1 MSESVLPLSIA
12 DYAGLPCVRPKFEP
26 GYVPPGAAE
35 VKQLRLL
42 MGYSQAQLGVLL
54 GKAISQKGCDKV
66 YKWELPETSKY
77 HKPIE
82 YLAWRQMLYCAG
94 LATIEDDIAIAAKYK
109 EILNAQNL

>member
-1 MSESVLPLSIA
+1 MNESALPLSIA
-12 DYAGLPCVRPKFEP
+12 DYAGLHSVRHKFDKGYLPPC
-26 GYVPPGAAE
+26 AAE

-94 LATIEDDIAIAAKYK
+94 LATIQDDIAIAARYK
-109 EILNAQNL
+109 EILNTQNL

>member
-1 MSESVLPLSIA
+1 MSESVLPLTIA
-12 DYAGLPCVRPKFEP
+12 DYVGLPCVRPKFEP
-26 GYVPPGAAE
+26 GYVPPRAAE

-54 GKAISQKGCDKV
+54 GKAVSQKGCDKV

-82 YLAWRQMLYCAG
+82 YLAWRQMLYCTG
-94 LATIEDDIAIAAKYK
+94 LATIQDDIAIATRYK
-109 EILNAQNL
+109 DFLKPQSL

>member
-1 MSESVLPLSIA
+1 MNESVLPLSIA
-12 DYAGLPCVRPKFEP
+12 DYAGLPYVRPKFEP
-26 GYVPPGAAE
+26 GYVPPGSAE

-42 MGYSQAQLGVLL
+42 LGYSQAQLGVLL

-94 LATIEDDIAIAAKYK
+94 LATIQDDVAIAARYK
-109 EILNAQNL
+109 EILNSQNL